1 MFNSD
6 RHFTGIFTLYWKV
19 LLACPTVI
27 WRHLSKLLD
36 LLFQKVILWN
46 QLYLNVQLLHSLSLQ
61 YVLTCLLGPLKEKC
75 ALLEKS
81 SHWAGKECQILTE
94 RIRNTRSKLGNLR
107 YKYLVYIFS
116 HILEKKQSC
125 NIGKLGTVTV
135 WQTNQ
140 CMGGENT
147 HINDYIMITG
157 LKQ

>member
-1 MFNSD
+1 MSS
-6 RHFTGIFTLYWKV
+6 RFT
-19 LLACPTVI
+19 
-27 WRHLSKLLD
+27 
-36 LLFQKVILWN
+36 
-46 QLYLNVQLLHSLSLQ
+46 LSLQ

-147 HINDYIMITG
+147 HINDYIMITD

>member
-1 MFNSD
+1 MSS
-6 RHFTGIFTLYWKV
+6 RFT
-19 LLACPTVI
+19 
-27 WRHLSKLLD
+27 
-36 LLFQKVILWN
+36 
-46 QLYLNVQLLHSLSLQ
+46 LSLQ

-147 HINDYIMITG
+147 HINDYIMITD
-157 LKQ
+157 LKQQRKEESAESPLDSSVVLYATVLLLKSTITKEQEPQFT